1 MANFLDEIRV
11 FEGDKEAEILLRCRR
26 LVKEFLKEEERFLE
40 HLETE
45 NKDTKF
51 SKFRIARIKYTLGET
66 DKHPN
71 FREYFNERT
80 Y

>member
-51 SKFRIARIKYTLGET
+51 SKFRIARIKYALGET
-66 DKHPN
+66 DKYPSYLD
-71 FREYFNERT
+71 YFKKNK
-80 Y
+80 